1 MSVWFLQSIN
11 IFAVVLSPI
20 VAQAAD
26 YWGRKWFLV
35 SLSLAGGVGSLIV
48 SRASSFGMAVAGF
61 CLIGASY
68 GMQPLLHAVLG
79 EILPRRW
86 RPIAGAMPQVAI
98 SIGCILGYVVGAA
111 LNRTSSP
118 TSNGFRKYFYMTT
131 ACYLFVSVVCLALYN
146 PPPRSAQTS
155 FTLRQKLAKLDWTG
169 YVLYASSVV
178 LFSVALSYSQ
188 NPYPWSNARVS
199 ATFAVGIALGLAF
212 VFYEARVR
220 TDGMF
225 HQGLF
230 SRGRNFALALFA
242 IFFEGIAFFAITAYR
257 ASKPQFLSSF
267 LPPSFSPTPTAH
279 RY

>member
-1 MSVWFLQSIN
+1 M
-11 IFAVVLSPI
+11 

-48 SRASSFGMAVAGF
+48 SRASSFGMVVAGY

-86 RPIAGAMPQVAI
+86 RTIAGAMPQVAVT
-98 SIGCILGYVVGAA
+98 IGGIVAYLVGAA

-118 TSNGFRKYFYMTT
+118 ASNGFRKYFYMAM

-146 PPPRSAQTS
+146 PPPRPAQTS
-155 FTLRQKLAKLDWTG
+155 LTLRQKLARLDWAG
-169 YVLYASSVV
+169 YGLYASSVV

-188 NPYPWSNARVS
+188 NPYPWSNAHVS
-199 ATFAVGIALGLAF
+199 APFAVGIALGLGF
-212 VFYEARVR
+212 VFYEARIR
-220 TDGMF
+220 PDGMF
-225 HQGLF
+225 HRGLF
-230 SRGRNFALALFA
+230 SRSRNFALALFA
-242 IFFEGIAFFAITAYR
+242 IFFEGMAFFAITAYR
-257 ASKPQFLSSF
+257 AS
-267 LPPSFSPTPTAH
+267 TP
-279 RY
+279 